1 MSSQKLELIWNR
13 AESTTI
19 SAMFQMSSSFW
30 LLIDL
35 PVVAGSVSLY
45 LKMKSVQSLILVLK
59 NFTISM
65 PIHLVLFQIFSPQQ
79 KLVNYISLERVM
91 LCSCS
96 RLVVK
101 LKRFGRTVPSTKLFQ
116 MSILYFSFVASN
128 ENLDSW
134 ELNRF
139 ERILRKWIREQHFS
153 TH

>member
-65 PIHLVLFQIFSPQQ
+65 PIHLGLFQIFSPQQ

-91 LCSCS
+91 LYSWS
-96 RLVVK
+96 RQVVK
-101 LKRFGRTVPSTKLFQ
+101 LKRFGKTVPSTRLFQ